1 MPRRQVPLIA
11 GQFYHVFNRGNNR
24 GDIFFERD
32 NYLFFL
38 RRFREYVVAVETP
51 VITTSDFRS
60 LKDFGSLTP
69 RAQVIAYVLMPNH
82 YHVLLK
88 ALDDDLSAAMQKF
101 SISYTKAINK
111 RFDRVGSLFQ
121 GAFEAKLVDNE
132 NYLRHLSRYIHLNPV
147 RARLCDLPE
156 QWEFSSYLDY
166 VGRRR
171 GQDQTSEVFK
181 TSEVFNLPDLE
192 PLRRDFE
199 GNGYARDQF
208 ARHYGEYVSRYRPA
222 DRQHISH
229 LLFS

>member
-38 RRFREYVVAVETP
+38 RRFQEYVVGAP
-51 VITTSDFRS
+51 DFRS
-60 LKDFGSLTP
+60 LQDFGSLTP
-69 RAQVIAYVLMPNH
+69 HAQVIAYVLMPNH

-88 ALDDDLSAAMQKF
+88 ALDDNLSAAMQKF
-101 SISYTKAINK
+101 SISYTKAINE

-147 RARLCDLPE
+147 RARLCGLPE
-156 QWEFSSYLDY
+156 QWEFSSYLEY
-166 VGRRR
+166 IGRRC
-171 GQDQTSEVFK
+171 GHDQTSEVSK
-181 TSEVFNLPDLE
+181 TSEVSPVSPLADLE

-199 GNGYARDQF
+199 GNGYARNEF
-208 ARHYGEYVSRYRPA
+208 ARHYAEYVNRYRPT
-222 DRQHISH
+222 DRQHIAH

>member
-1 MPRRQVPLIA
+1 
-11 GQFYHVFNRGNNR
+11 
-24 GDIFFERD
+24 
-32 NYLFFL
+32 
-38 RRFREYVVAVETP
+38 
-51 VITTSDFRS
+51 
-60 LKDFGSLTP
+60 
-69 RAQVIAYVLMPNH
+69 MPNH

-111 RFDRVGSLFQ
+111 RFDQVGSLFQ

-156 QWEFSSYLDY
+156 QWEFFSYLDY
-166 VGRRR
+166 IGRRR
-171 GQDQTSEVFK
+171 GQDQTSEASK

-208 ARHYGEYVSRYRPA
+208 ARHYAEYVSRYRPA
-222 DRQHISH
+222 DRQHIAH